1 MAEQECPYPG
11 LHCFEADNAHFFFG
25 RERELQ
31 RLGELLKHQTFVAVI
46 GHQEVGKSSF
56 IRAGLKKKPIRI
68 QDKEDVENG
77 EYLLFCPGPR
87 PLESLALAIAAELEA
102 ESGGIRDKVS
112 ITRDLEI
119 GFKERDFTLNDTIAF
134 HFQQYKLPKLII
146 IDQFEEIFYLAHR
159 DRDVFVDLIVDAI
172 AHHNETVRIV
182 IALRWDFIQEC
193 FAYPRLVRLLLE
205 LAHVFLDDLSGTSLR
220 DAIVQP
226 SQSVGLEFEEG
237 LVQQIQKEAQEC
249 GASISSVQLLLFELW
264 NRRRNGLMTW
274 EAYHQLGGVTDLISR
289 IADEFFTRL
298 TDKGKQLCLNIL
310 SRLIVIQNGVVAKR
324 RAYRSE
330 CYPKEIAAATVHTT
344 IFQLTLS
351 QLIKEN
357 ENGYLEIT
365 SESLL
370 RWNPLN
376 EWLHKNWAWLEFHQR
391 LREFAKAW
399 EDSSQDPLLLYRGA
413 LLQELKSWAQQ
424 QPTDFSFEL
433 FRSDRTFFSEKNR
446 MKMHTNQWVWTM
458 LSDLE
463 RLAGARSRG
472 QTIATEGQQPSQWRC
487 LTKLLRGMYSQPF
500 VYKALS
506 WGAIRRSACILAEN
520 TYRKSQPIMLNALE
534 QRFVDASLA
543 QHGQRRGKKGIFVN
557 YRRSDTIQIAH
568 RLADSLCKVF
578 GTTNIFIDEDSI
590 PSGVDF
596 REHIYRSIDQCAVLL
611 IVIGDRWLEAK
622 DDRGQVRLNNPDDY
636 VRVEIE
642 LSLRLGL
649 TVIPILIDEA
659 EIPAASELSSSIK
672 QLSYLNVFKLH
683 SGRSFRNDLDNLATQ
698 LRQIIGRRYW
708 WNPFK

>member
-1 MAEQECPYPG
+1 MAEQENPYPG
-11 LHCFEADNAHFFFG
+11 LYWFEADNAHFFFG

-46 GHQEVGKSSF
+46 GHRGVGKSSF
-56 IRAGLKKKPIRI
+56 IHAGLKKKSIRI
-68 QDKEDVENG
+68 QDKEDIENG
-77 EYLLFCPGPR
+77 EYLLFYPGIH
-87 PLESLALAIAAELEA
+87 PLESLALAIAKELEA
-102 ESGGIRDKVS
+102 ESTGIESIVT
-112 ITRDLEI
+112 ITRDVRV
-119 GFKERDFTLNDTIAF
+119 GFQERAFTLNDTIAF
-134 HFQQYKLPKLII
+134 YFKQHKLPKLII
-146 IDQFEEIFYLAHR
+146 IDQFEEIFVLAQER
-159 DRDVFVDLIVDAI
+159 SESNVFVDLIVDAI
-172 AHHNETVRIV
+172 ADHNETVRIV
-182 IALRWDFIQEC
+182 IALRWDFIHLC
-193 FAYPRLVRLLLE
+193 FEYPRLVRLLLE
-205 LAHVFLDDLSGTSLR
+205 SAHVFLDDLSGTSLR

-237 LVQQIQKEAQEC
+237 LVQQIQKEAQEW
-249 GASISSVQLLLFELW
+249 GASISTVQFLLFQLW
-264 NRRRNGLMTW
+264 HLRRNGLMTW

-289 IADEFFTRL
+289 IADEFFAKL
-298 TDKGKQLCLNIL
+298 TDEEKQLCLNIL
-310 SRLIVIQNGVVAKR
+310 SRLTVIQNGVIAKR

-344 IFQLTLS
+344 ISRLTAS

-357 ENGYLEIT
+357 ESGYLEIT

-370 RWNPLN
+370 RWNHLN
-376 EWLHKNWAWLEFHQR
+376 EWLHKNWAWLEFHQH

-399 EDSSQDPLLLYRGA
+399 EDSSQDPLILYRGA
-413 LLQELKSWAQQ
+413 LLQELKSWAKQ
-424 QPTDFSFEL
+424 QPT
-433 FRSDRTFFSEKNR
+433 
-446 MKMHTNQWVWTM
+446 MV
-458 LSDLE
+458 
-463 RLAGARSRG
+463 
-472 QTIATEGQQPSQWRC
+472 
-487 LTKLLRGMYSQPF
+487 
-500 VYKALS
+500 
-506 WGAIRRSACILAEN
+506 
-520 TYRKSQPIMLNALE
+520 NALE
-534 QRFVDASLA
+534 QRFIDASLA

-557 YRRSDTIQIAH
+557 YRRADTIQIAH

-596 REHIYRSIDQCAVLL
+596 RDHIYRSIDQCAVLL
-611 IVIGDRWLEAK
+611 TVIGDRWLEVK

-642 LSLRLGL
+642 LSLRQGL

-659 EIPAASELSSSIK
+659 EIPAASELPSSIK

-708 WNPFK
+708 WNPFQ